1 MNFALDPVYHDLYL
15 NADGSLATT
24 DDVGTPLDQRIDCR
38 IRTFLGEFWQDIGI
52 GIDYFGIVFVKN
64 PDIGTIRNA
73 FSLEIQ
79 KVQGVKQINS
89 LDVVQ
94 DRANRSLTVTFNVTG
109 TDDLVYYRTTEVA
122 Q

>member
-38 IRTFLGEFWQDIGI
+38 IRTFLGEFWQDISI
-52 GIDYFGIVFVKN
+52 GIDFFGLVFVKT

-79 KVQGVKQINS
+79 KVQGVKTVNS
-89 LDVVQ
+89 LDVVL
-94 DRANRSLTVTFNVTG
+94 DRANRSLTVTFSVTG
-109 TDDLVYYRTTEVA
+109 TDDLVYYRTTEVS